1 MLNPHAFSIFVPAG
15 ANTTCSLFCIF
26 DAVGG
31 IVDGYL
37 DCPYLWKC
45 MYQNAFENETNPL
58 QYNVGHYGYNNR
70 RALTEG
76 FLLPF
81 APFCSLLL
89 PLAPFCYLILSRT
102 VRRGTNFKVHTPYC
116 ARCACPR
123 TSDQRSL
130 ACHTVILPD

>member
-1 MLNPHAFSIFVPAG
+1 MEITRLFFTSALGRFFMPAG

-89 PLAPFCYLILSRT
+89 HFAT
-102 VRRGTNFKVHTPYC
+102 
-116 ARCACPR
+116 
-123 TSDQRSL
+123 
-130 ACHTVILPD
+130 